1 MCYNLNGD
9 KVINIDINNLE
20 ELENDYN
27 KKHIN
32 KDLEEYI
39 MECTKLMPRK
49 EKIELKINSNLNS
62 IEQENAI
69 NLIHGYYKKN
79 LNNII

>member
-39 MECTKLMPRK
+39 MECQ
-49 EKIELKINSNLNS
+49 N
-62 IEQENAI
+62 
-69 NLIHGYYKKN
+69 
-79 LNNII
+79 